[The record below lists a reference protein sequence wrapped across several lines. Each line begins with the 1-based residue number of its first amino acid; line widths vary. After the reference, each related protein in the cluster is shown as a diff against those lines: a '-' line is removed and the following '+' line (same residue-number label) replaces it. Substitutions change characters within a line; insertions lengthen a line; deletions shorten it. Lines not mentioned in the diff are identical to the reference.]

1 MFLVLLML
9 LQLTLIMTP
18 TTIILWQ
25 YGYVDVAFGD
35 DDKYTE
41 DNEEEDGYSA
51 GDKAKEKDIDKHG
64 DDADYD
70 NIDDEDGDG
79 DDMMMVVGEDDKEK
93 EDDVDYDDDDG
104 GERWWLWRLMTIIMN
119 DDDDNSG
126 DDYEVDDDNYED
138 VEIIIIWKFMG
149 NAKIKVKI
157 LTMKQAN
164 ISQWYC

>member
-1 MFLVLLML
+1 
-9 LQLTLIMTP
+9 MTP

-64 DDADYD
+64 DDTDYD

-79 DDMMMVVGEDDKEK
+79 DDMMMMMVVVVG
-93 EDDVDYDDDDG
+93 DDDG
-104 GERWWLWRLMTIIMN
+104 DGGSWWCCQRRRQFW
-119 DDDDNSG
+119 
-126 DDYEVDDDNYED
+126 
-138 VEIIIIWKFMG
+138 W
-149 NAKIKVKI
+149 
-157 LTMKQAN
+157 
-164 ISQWYC
+164 